1 MRMSLMYTRRCR
13 EAYCVFFFIFYIDNI
28 LLIGNDVGVLLS
40 VKIWLFTKFQMNDLG
55 EVKFILGIKDF

>member
-1 MRMSLMYTRRCR
+1 MYTRRCR
-13 EAYCVFFFIFYIDNI
+13 EANCVFFIFYIDNI
-28 LLIGNDVGVLLS
+28 LLIGNDVGLLLS